1 MGKRTGRI
9 AFVFV
14 LLFCAIWVTLL
25 TEYVREHAF
34 LLKVKADYCDSA
46 MFRAHTVSK
55 DCLLELKTQAETTD
69 TDFYEYLTAAFL
81 IEEGSLSNKA
91 MVTAHRSLYR
101 ELLPHLLENEEFS
114 TVTDSMRAIWND
126 LMYFPIPASVKN
138 EDANINFENSWLF
151 ERSFGGTRGHEG
163 CDIMAS
169 LNRRGYYPV
178 ISMTD
183 GTVEKIGWLP
193 QGGYRIGIRANSGAY
208 FYYAHLYEYAEYFKE
223 GTKVVAG
230 QLLGYMGDS
239 GYGEEGTIGKFDVHL
254 HIGIY
259 IKTEQSDEVS
269 INPYY
274 VLRYLEEKKLN
285 YSY

>member
-1 MGKRTGRI
+1 MKKRTGMI
-9 AFVFV
+9 AFIFII
-14 LLFCAIWVTLL
+14 LFCTIWVAVL

-34 LLKVKADYCDSA
+34 LLKVTADYCEGS
-46 MFRAHTVSK
+46 MFRAHTVEK
-55 DCLLELKTQAETTD
+55 DCLLELKNQAEAAD
-69 TDFYEYLTAAFL
+69 IDFYEYLAAAFL
-81 IEEGSLSNKA
+81 IEKGSLSDQKA
-91 MVTAHRSLYR
+91 VLGHQALYR
-101 ELLPHLLENEEFS
+101 ELLPDLKKNDGF
-114 TVTDSMRAIWND
+114 TAVTDSMRAVWND
-126 LMYFPIPASVKN
+126 LTYFPIPASVKN
-138 EDANINFENSWLF
+138 EDAEISFENSWLF

-193 QGGYRIGIRANSGAY
+193 QGGYRIGIRAKSGAY
-208 FYYAHLYEYAEYFKE
+208 FYYAHLYEYATHFKE
-223 GTKVVAG
+223 GTQITAG

-259 IKTEQSDEVS
+259 IKTEKNDEVS

-274 VLRYLEEKKLN
+274 VLQYLEKKKLN

>member
-1 MGKRTGRI
+1 MI
-9 AFVFV
+9 ALIFVII
-14 LLFCAIWVTLL
+14 FCAIWITLL
-25 TEYVREHAF
+25 TEYVRDHAF
-34 LLKVKADYCDSA
+34 LFKVTAAYCDSG
-46 MFRAHTVSK
+46 MFRAHTVTE
-55 DCLLELKTQAETTD
+55 DCFLELKKQAEAAD
-69 TDFYEYLTAAFL
+69 IDFYEYLAAAFL
-81 IEEGSLSNKA
+81 IEEGSLSDKNT
-91 MVTAHRSLYR
+91 VTSHQSLYR
-101 ELLPHLLENEEFS
+101 ELLPDLQKNEGFGA
-114 TVTDSMRAIWND
+114 VADSMRAIWED
-126 LMYFPIPASVKN
+126 LTYFPVPASVKN
-138 EDANINFENSWLF
+138 EDADITFENSWLF

-193 QGGYRIGIRANSGAY
+193 QGGYRIGIRAKSGAY
-208 FYYAHLYEYAEYFKE
+208 FYYAHLYEYASHFKE
-223 GTKVVAG
+223 GTPVIAG

-269 INPYY
+269 VNPYY
-274 VLRYLEEKKLN
+274 VLRYLEKKKLN

>member
-1 MGKRTGRI
+1 MKKRTGRI

-34 LLKVKADYCDSA
+34 LLKVTADYCDSA
-46 MFRAHTVSK
+46 MFRAHTISK
-55 DCLLELKTQAETTD
+55 DCLLELEKQAQTSD
-69 TDFYEYLTAAFL
+69 IDFYEYLTAAFL
-81 IEEGSLSNKA
+81 IEEGSLSDKT
-91 MVTAHRSLYR
+91 MIMAHQALYR
-101 ELLPHLLENEEFS
+101 DLLPHLLKNEGFLA
-114 TVTDSMRAIWND
+114 VTDSMRAVWND
-126 LMYFPIPASVKN
+126 LTYFPIPVSVKN
-138 EDANINFENSWLF
+138 EDAKITFENSWLF

-183 GTVEKIGWLP
+183 GIVEKIGWLP
-193 QGGYRIGIRANSGAY
+193 QGGYRIGIRADSGAY
-208 FYYAHLYEYAEYFKE
+208 FYYAHLYEYAEHFKE